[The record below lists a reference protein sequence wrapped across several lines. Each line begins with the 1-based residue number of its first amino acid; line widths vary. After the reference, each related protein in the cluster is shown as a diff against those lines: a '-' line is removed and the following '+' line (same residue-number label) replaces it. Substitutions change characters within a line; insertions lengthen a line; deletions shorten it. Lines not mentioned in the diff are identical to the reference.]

1 MISNLLTNLGLI
13 SDLPPPPTI
22 DLPHLQLT
30 LTNHTALLSEL
41 TDEISK
47 AEITLQMNDSIIN
60 RLLEERKKLNPDD
73 GNSSSNFSSPQ
84 LNSLDSTLHTLQ
96 ITTEIQRYTL
106 ISLRNKRKTVEE
118 LIKIGRKNIEEIVRE
133 EAGLED
139 RGENDLGVE
148 GRELMDRV

>member
-1 MISNLLTNLGLI
+1 MISNLLTSLGLI